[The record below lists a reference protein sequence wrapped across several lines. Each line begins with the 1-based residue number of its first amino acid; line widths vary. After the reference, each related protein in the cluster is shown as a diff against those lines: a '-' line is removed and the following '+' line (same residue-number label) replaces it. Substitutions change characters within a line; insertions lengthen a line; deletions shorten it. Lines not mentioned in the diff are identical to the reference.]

1 MQNENYP
8 PAKVSFEDFKNLM
21 TEVEPYRNERLL
33 SLDSFL
39 AMRKEENVIL
49 LDTRSQN
56 RYERKHI
63 KGAVHLAFTDF
74 TQDKLEEVIPF
85 FYAKILIYCNNNFED
100 DYVDFPTKMM
110 RSFSEKSD
118 VAAQSKPIMLAL
130 NIPTYINLYGYGYRN
145 IYELAELVHVDDPR
159 IQFEGS
165 TV

>member
-8 PAKVSFEDFKNLM
+8 PAKVSFEDFKNLT

-85 FYAKILIYCNNNFED
+85 FYRLVKKAMWLHKANRLCWHSIFQPISICMATAIVIF
-100 DYVDFPTKMM
+100 MSW
-110 RSFSEKSD
+110 RS
-118 VAAQSKPIMLAL
+118 
-130 NIPTYINLYGYGYRN
+130 
-145 IYELAELVHVDDPR
+145 
-159 IQFEGS
+159 
-165 TV
+165 